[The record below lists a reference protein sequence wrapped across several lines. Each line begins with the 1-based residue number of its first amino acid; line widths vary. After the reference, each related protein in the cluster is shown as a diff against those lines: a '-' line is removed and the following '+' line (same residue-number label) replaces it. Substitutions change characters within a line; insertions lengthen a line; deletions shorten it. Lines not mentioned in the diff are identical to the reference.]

1 MLKWENTTSVVRKF
15 IVSILFFFSGETQPL
30 AGSPDDYD
38 KGPLESDKDSLEE
51 YADPDPSRFNED
63 GSFIGQ
69 YGAEKMTA
77 SDVAAP
83 SAMHT
88 FV

>member
-1 MLKWENTTSVVRKF
+1 LYLRY
-15 IVSILFFFSGETQPL
+15 IYSGEKQPL
-30 AGSPDDYD
+30 AGGSDPD
-38 KGPLESDKDSLEE
+38 LEKAGLDSEQDSLEE
-51 YADPDPSRFNED
+51 YGDVDPSRFNED

-69 YGAEKMTA
+69 YGGQNTI
-77 SDVAAP
+77 DTNPP

>member
-1 MLKWENTTSVVRKF
+1 MCTSSNYKYTGTVNH
-15 IVSILFFFSGETQPL
+15 SWYLFFSGETQPL

-51 YADPDPSRFNED
+51 YGDPDPSRFNED

-77 SDVAAP
+77 SEVAAP

>member
-1 MLKWENTTSVVRKF
+1 MFVTNYHGYHVLHS
-15 IVSILFFFSGETQPL
+15 SGEKQPL
-30 AGSPDDYD
+30 AGGSDPD
-38 KGPLESDKDSLEE
+38 LEKAGLDSEKDSLEE
-51 YADPDPSRFNED
+51 YGDVDPSRFNED

-69 YGAEKMTA
+69 YGAQNVSTA
-77 SDVAAP
+77 DEAQP

>member
-1 MLKWENTTSVVRKF
+1 M
-15 IVSILFFFSGETQPL
+15 FFCYSGEKQPL
-30 AGSPDDYD
+30 AGSDPYLD
-38 KGPLESDKDSLEE
+38 KGGLDSERDSLEE
-51 YADPDPSRFNED
+51 YGDVDPSRFNED

-69 YGAEKMTA
+69 YGVQNEATEVPHDKNNQ
-77 SDVAAP
+77 